1 MQNMQYFI
9 ITVILLFGL
18 IIILF
23 CFWLHT
29 VRKNAERRFALKNA
43 EKDEI
48 EQLHNEI
55 KSLRK
60 QIEAYKQI
68 INEFNLDNEK
78 QQRQMK
84 EENLLNLMIIDDIIK
99 LINKKLPG
107 KDEYIEAL
115 KRIDG
120 QFIVTL
126 KSIYKGNLSV
136 PYLKYCVCFAIGME
150 IGEVSECFSIEQSS
164 VHMVRYRLK
173 KKFGLSNHEEFN
185 VFLRQL
191 NM

>member
-99 LINKKLPG
+99 LINKKLPD
-107 KDEYIEAL
+107 KENYIEML
-115 KRIDG
+115 KRIEG
-120 QFIVTL
+120 RFIHSL
-126 KSIYKGNLSV
+126 KQICNGKLSV
-136 PYLKYCVCFAIGME
+136 PYLKYCICFAIGME
-150 IGEVSECFSIEQSS
+150 IGEVSKCFSIEQSS

-173 KKFGLSNHEEFN
+173 KKFKLNSIDDFDI
-185 VFLRQL
+185 FLRRFI
-191 NM
+191 N